1 MLRNQKM
8 ELRNIKHILVHNPS
22 WVILLKALQVAT
34 SLFRSAYCSIVVV
47 PVTDIY
53 TNLRISWK
61 IWPAFKLGSNESKAI
76 ACLTLE
82 LLDFE

>member
-1 MLRNQKM
+1 MGNFA
-8 ELRNIKHILVHNPS
+8 ES
-22 WVILLKALQVAT
+22 TT
-34 SLFRSAYCSIVVV
+34 SHYDFYRSAYRNIFVVIRYA
-47 PVTDIY
+47 TDFM
-53 TNLRISWK
+53 